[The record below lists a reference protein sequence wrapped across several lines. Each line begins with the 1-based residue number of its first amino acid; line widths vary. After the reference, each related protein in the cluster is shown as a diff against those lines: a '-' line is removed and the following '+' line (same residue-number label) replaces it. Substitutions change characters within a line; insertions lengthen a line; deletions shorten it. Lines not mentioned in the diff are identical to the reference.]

1 MNYLAH
7 AYLSF
12 NNEHILV
19 GNMISDYVKGVK
31 KYEYGAIIQKG
42 IMLHRMIDEFTDRHD
57 ATRMAK
63 AFYKPAVGPYSG
75 AFVDVMYDHYLAV
88 DNKEFLP
95 LGLDEFAQLTY
106 RSLDKFTGTFP
117 EKFGRMYPYMKQQNW
132 LSNYSTLDGAKKS
145 FEGLARRTAYLQ
157 SSEAAYDVFLQH
169 YDELKQCYAA
179 FFPDIKSF
187 ALQNLELLLNE
198 K

>member
-12 NNEHILV
+12 GNERILV
-19 GNMISDYVKGVK
+19 GNMISDHVKGIK
-31 KYEYGAIIQKG
+31 KFEYDATVQKG
-42 IMLHRMIDEFTDRHD
+42 IMLHRMIDEFTDKHD

-88 DNKEFLP
+88 DNNEFRP
-95 LGLDEFAQLTY
+95 AGLNEFARETY
-106 RSLDKFTGTFP
+106 LSLDKFTGVFP

-145 FEGLARRTAYLQ
+145 FEGLTRRTAYLQ
-157 SSEAAYDVFLQH
+157 SSEPAYEVFLAH
-169 YDELKQCYAA
+169 YNELQQCYAA
-179 FFPDIKSF
+179 FFPDIKNF
-187 ALQNLELLLNE
+187 ARQNLELLLNAN
-198 K
+198 